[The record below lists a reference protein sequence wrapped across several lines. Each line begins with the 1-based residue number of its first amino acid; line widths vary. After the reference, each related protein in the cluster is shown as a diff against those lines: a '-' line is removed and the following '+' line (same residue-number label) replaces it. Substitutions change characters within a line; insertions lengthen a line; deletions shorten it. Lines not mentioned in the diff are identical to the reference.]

1 MKLEAVHLIQF
12 FAYER
17 FTLSP
22 GESTGIFGANG
33 SGKSS
38 FLDAVQI
45 AMFGANSNLTAL
57 NAQADESTKSSRSI
71 RGYCLGQF
79 GENPEDRIRQRA
91 NTYITLVWR
100 DPSSNRPVSMGVAIE
115 ASGDSEQHNV
125 LGRYL
130 ADGVELTLGDHM
142 TSREGKES
150 PRDWR
155 TFRADLARRVESVCG
170 HTEDLFFDSSEKF
183 IKAFLLLMSAGKDA
197 GSVALFKRAFRFAMR
212 LRFDKSV
219 DSIIRDEV
227 LESRPTNIKA
237 FRELTETFRR
247 LRVMVEDVERRMREG
262 AEIEKL
268 FIEADKLERRAGA
281 WRVLAADV
289 HAEHELDEANAAQSK
304 AADDAENHALAEEHK
319 RVAELE
325 VARLEAD
332 DRSLKQ
338 QRDSHKAHEALAHL
352 PGQIE
357 KLNRDAESADKE
369 ALEKLAQL
377 CSVLSHA
384 AAQPLLEQE
393 APRLRAAAQDVEAAG
408 LDLERLRGGVLARAI
423 KVAREA
429 HSQVLKAWSN
439 QNAVVSDLEQA
450 LAGAKENLERARQG
464 KAPLP
469 PGVASLMRHLAD
481 HGVNSTPVCD
491 LVRVTEERW
500 QPAIEGLLSDAN
512 LTALL
517 VDERDEKQ
525 AFSLYRAL
533 VGRGAIYGVKLVR
546 PSQIRLDRSPQIG
559 SVAELVAGEDAVA
572 VAFIRKLL
580 GTIRQAETDDEALAG
595 GRALTPDGMLVGDAT
610 IERIRPAPRHM
621 LRLGIKPAAHQEFID
636 AEIKRLQHE
645 KIASEKRLND
655 LKALSDV
662 LSFIPSE
669 QVLTKDLTASLE
681 RARENRR
688 DAEVKRLSLE
698 EQSDEDYV
706 LLCRKIEDINS
717 TTREMRK
724 KLLEATAKEASLKTL
739 SEQSSQAAE
748 KSAKAATEAKEQAEE
763 IRAATSFDQDF
774 AADQWDK
781 LVERFANDWTGAEQH
796 CRAQR
801 KNRLD
806 DCDATSRSGTSKLQH
821 FCMQHRETPGGA
833 VLENWRLS
841 HEWIADLVRRLRDT
855 ELKEYKDKML
865 EAERASQETFRTDVA
880 VRLSENIGWLDAQI
894 NRLNNVLDRSPAFS
908 NAERYRFKRH
918 VRPELSGLLKFI
930 QDIATFGPGE
940 DLFGGAGEIPPQF
953 AELLDEKT
961 ALGTGNARSPLDDYR
976 EFYVFDIEILRDDPE
991 GGRPKVIGHLSKRIG
1006 PGSGGE
1012 HRAPLYVIAGAALA
1026 SAYNLENS
1034 RGGMSLILF
1043 DEAFDK
1049 MDASNTVAT
1058 MRYLEELGL
1067 QILFA
1072 SPGHN
1077 KALLAAFTDVYY
1089 SIQRNPINN
1098 ALLIDRRLVSEKV
1111 RDLMRSDLPQ
1121 FHPEIVEAEI
1131 QAVRESG
1138 LTHIQTA

>member
-1 MKLEAVHLIQF
+1 MKLEAVHLVQF

-142 TSREGKES
+142 TSRDGHES

-237 FRELTETFRR
+237 FRELIETFRR
-247 LRVMVEDVERRMREG
+247 LRVMVEDVERRIREG
-262 AEIEKL
+262 TEIERL
-268 FIEADKLERRAGA
+268 FIEADKLEQRAGA
-281 WRVLAADV
+281 WQVLAADI
-289 HAEHELDEANAAQSK
+289 HAEHAMDEANAAQGK
-304 AADDAENHALAEEHK
+304 AADDAEKHSFAKEQKDATE
-319 RVAELE
+319 RE
-325 VARLEAD
+325 VAKLEAD
-332 DRSLKQ
+332 DVSLKQ

-352 PGQIE
+352 PDQIE

-369 ALEKLAQL
+369 ASEKLAQL
-377 CSVLSHA
+377 CSVLNHA
-384 AAQPLLEQE
+384 AVQPLLEQE

-408 LDLERLRGGVLARAI
+408 MDLERLRGGVLARAI
-423 KVAREA
+423 KIARDA

-439 QNAVVSDLEQA
+439 QNTVVSDLEQA
-450 LAGAKENLERARQG
+450 VAGAKENLERARQG

-491 LVRVTEERW
+491 LVRVTEARW
-500 QPAIEGLLSDAN
+500 QPAIEGFLNDAN

-517 VDERDEKQ
+517 VDERDEKK

-533 VGRGAIYGVKLVR
+533 VGRGAVYGVKLVR
-546 PSQIRLDRSPQIG
+546 PSQIRHDRSPQIG
-559 SVAELVAGEDAVA
+559 SVAELVTGEDAVA

-595 GRALTPDGMLVGDAT
+595 GRALTPDGMLVGDVT
-610 IERIRPAPRHM
+610 IERIRPVATHM

-636 AEIKRLQHE
+636 AEITRLERE
-645 KIASEKRLND
+645 KIAAEKRLND
-655 LKALSDV
+655 LKALADV
-662 LSFIPSE
+662 LSLIPAE
-669 QVLTKDLTASLE
+669 QVLTRDLTASLE
-681 RARENRR
+681 RARDHRR
-688 DAEVKRLSLE
+688 DAEGKRRSLE
-698 EQSDEDYV
+698 EQSDEDYA
-706 LLCRKIEDINS
+706 LLCRQIEELNGRLYKSRQI
-717 TTREMRK
+717 
-724 KLLEATAKEASLKTL
+724 LLDATAREARLKTL

-748 KSAKAATEAKEQAEE
+748 KSANVATEAKEQAER

-781 LVERFANDWTGAEQH
+781 LVERFADDWVGAEQH
-796 CRAQR
+796 CRVQR
-801 KNRLD
+801 KNRLSD
-806 DCDATSRSGTSKLQH
+806 RDNYVRNGSLKLQQ
-821 FCMQHRETPGGA
+821 FCMQHRESPGGA
-833 VLENWRLS
+833 VLEDWRLS
-841 HEWIADLVRRLRDT
+841 HEWIADLVRRLQNT
-855 ELKEYKDKML
+855 ELVDYKAQML

-894 NRLNNVLDRSPAFS
+894 NRLNTVLDRSPAFS

-930 QDIATFGPGE
+930 V
-940 DLFGGAGEIPPQF
+940 
-953 AELLDEKT
+953 
-961 ALGTGNARSPLDDYR
+961 TG
-976 EFYVFDIEILRDDPE
+976 
-991 GGRPKVIGHLSKRIG
+991 H
-1006 PGSGGE
+1006 
-1012 HRAPLYVIAGAALA
+1012 
-1026 SAYNLENS
+1026 
-1034 RGGMSLILF
+1034 
-1043 DEAFDK
+1043 
-1049 MDASNTVAT
+1049 
-1058 MRYLEELGL
+1058 
-1067 QILFA
+1067 
-1072 SPGHN
+1072 
-1077 KALLAAFTDVYY
+1077 
-1089 SIQRNPINN
+1089 
-1098 ALLIDRRLVSEKV
+1098 
-1111 RDLMRSDLPQ
+1111 
-1121 FHPEIVEAEI
+1121 
-1131 QAVRESG
+1131 
-1138 LTHIQTA
+1138 

>member
-1 MKLEAVHLIQF
+1 MKLEAVHLVQF

-100 DPSSNRPVSMGVAIE
+100 DPSNNRPVSMGVAIE
-115 ASGDSEQHNV
+115 ASGDNEQHNV

-142 TSREGKES
+142 TASNGQEN

-170 HTEDLFFDSSEKF
+170 HTEDIFFDSSEKF

-247 LRVMVEDVERRMREG
+247 LRVMVEDVERRIREG
-262 AEIEKL
+262 AEIEKHFL
-268 FIEADKLERRAGA
+268 EADKLERRAGA
-281 WRVLAADV
+281 WQVLAADV
-289 HAEHELDEANAAQSK
+289 HAEHAMDETNAVQGK
-304 AADDAENHALAEEHK
+304 ARDDAENHALAEKYK
-319 RVAELE
+319 RAAEEE

-332 DRSLKQ
+332 GSSLKQ

-357 KLNRDAESADKE
+357 KLNRDAESADRE
-369 ALEKLAQL
+369 ASEKLAQL
-377 CSVLSHA
+377 CSVLNHA
-384 AAQPLLEQE
+384 AAQPLIEQE
-393 APRLRAAAQDVEAAG
+393 APRLLAAAEDIEAAET
-408 LDLERLRGGVLARAI
+408 DLERLRSGVLARAVKI
-423 KVAREA
+423 ARDA
-429 HSQVLKAWSN
+429 HSRVLKAWSS
-439 QNAVVSDLEQA
+439 QNTVVSDLEQA

-469 PGVASLMRHLAD
+469 APVASLMRHLAD
-481 HGVNSTPVCD
+481 LGVNSTSVCD

-500 QPAIEGLLSDAN
+500 QPAIEGFLNDAN

-525 AFSLYRAL
+525 AFSIYRAL
-533 VGRGAIYGVKLVR
+533 MGRGAVYGVKLVR
-546 PSQIRLDRSPQIG
+546 PSQIRLDRSPPSG

-580 GTIRQAETDDEALAG
+580 GTIRQAQTDEEALAG
-595 GRALTPDGMLVGDAT
+595 GRALTPDGMLVGDVT
-610 IERIRPAPRHM
+610 IERIRPVPTHL
-621 LRLGIKPAAHQEFID
+621 LRLGIKAAAHLESIE
-636 AEIKRLQHE
+636 AEIKRLERE
-645 KIASEKRLND
+645 KIAAEKQLND
-655 LKALSDV
+655 SKALADV

-688 DAEVKRLSLE
+688 DAEGKRRSLE
-698 EQSDEDYV
+698 EQSDEDYM
-706 LLCRKIEDINS
+706 LLCRQIEEINS
-717 TTREMRK
+717 RIRATRQ
-724 KLLEATAKEASLKTL
+724 KLLEATANEARLKTL

-748 KSAKAATEAKEQAEE
+748 NSAMAADKVKQQAEE
-763 IRAATSFDQDF
+763 TRRATSFDEDF
-774 AADQWDK
+774 AAEQWDK
-781 LVERFANDWTGAEQH
+781 LVERFADDWVGAEQH
-796 CRAQR
+796 CRVQSR
-801 KNRLD
+801 NRLGERD
-806 DCDATSRSGTSKLQH
+806 TNARNGSLKLQQ
-821 FCMQHRETPGGA
+821 FCMQHRESPGDA
-833 VLENWRLS
+833 VLEDWRLS
-841 HEWIADLVRRLRDT
+841 LEWIVDLVRRLRNT
-855 ELKEYKDKML
+855 ELVDYKSQMV

-880 VRLSENIGWLDAQI
+880 VRLSENIGWLEAQV

-930 QDIATFGPGE
+930 QDIAAFGPGE

-961 ALGTGNARSPLDDYR
+961 ALGMGNARSPLDDYR
-976 EFYVFDIEILRDDPE
+976 EFYVFDVEILRDDPE
-991 GGRPKVIGHLSKRIG
+991 GGRPKTIGHLSKRIG

-1026 SAYNLENS
+1026 SAYNLEQS
-1034 RGGMSLILF
+1034 RGGMALILF

-1058 MRYLEELGL
+1058 MQYLEELGL

-1121 FHPEIVEAEI
+1121 FHPEIVDAEI

-1138 LTHIQTA
+1138 ITHIQTA

>member
-1 MKLEAVHLIQF
+1 MKLEAVHLVQF

-115 ASGDSEQHNV
+115 ASGDSEQHSV

-142 TSREGKES
+142 TSREGQES

-247 LRVMVEDVERRMREG
+247 LRVMVEDVERRIREG

-281 WRVLAADV
+281 WQVLAADV
-289 HAEHELDEANAAQSK
+289 HAEHAMDEANAAQGK

-325 VARLEAD
+325 VPRLEAD
-332 DRSLKQ
+332 DLSLKQ

-357 KLNRDAESADKE
+357 KLNRDAERADRE
-369 ALEKLAQL
+369 ASEKLVQL
-377 CSVLSHA
+377 CSVLNHA

-393 APRLRAAAQDVEAAG
+393 APRLRAVAQNVEAAG
-408 LDLERLRGGVLARAI
+408 MDLERLRGGVLARAI
-423 KVAREA
+423 KIARDA
-429 HSQVLKAWSN
+429 QSQVWKAWSN
-439 QNAVVSDLEQA
+439 QNTVVSDLEQA

-464 KAPLP
+464 KVPLP

-500 QPAIEGLLSDAN
+500 QPAIEGLLNDAN

-525 AFSLYRAL
+525 AFSLYRTL
-533 VGRGAIYGVKLVR
+533 LGRGAVYGVKLVR
-546 PSQIRLDRSPQIG
+546 PSQIRLDRSLQSG

-580 GTIRQAETDDEALAG
+580 GTIRQAETDEEALAG
-595 GRALTPDGMLVGDAT
+595 GRTLTPDGMLVGDVT
-610 IERIRPAPRHM
+610 IERIRPVSAHM
-621 LRLGIKPAAHQEFID
+621 LRLGIKPTVHQEFID
-636 AEIKRLQHE
+636 AEIRRLESE
-645 KIASEKRLND
+645 KIAAEKLLND
-655 LKALSDV
+655 LKALADV
-662 LSFIPSE
+662 LSSIPSE
-669 QVLTKDLTASLE
+669 HVLTKDLTASLE
-681 RARENRR
+681 RAREHRR
-688 DAEVKRLSLE
+688 DAEGKRRSLE
-698 EQSDEDYV
+698 EQSDEDYA
-706 LLCRKIEDINS
+706 LLCSQIEEVTSRIHNS
-717 TTREMRK
+717 RQM
-724 KLLEATAKEASLKTL
+724 LLDATAKEARLKTL

-748 KSAKAATEAKEQAEE
+748 KAARAAEEAKAQAEE
-763 IRAATSFDQDF
+763 TRRATSFDEDF

-781 LVERFANDWTGAEQH
+781 LIERFADDWADAEQH
-796 CRAQR
+796 CRVQR
-801 KNRLD
+801 RNRLGE
-806 DCDATSRSGTSKLQH
+806 CDTNARNGSLKLQH
-821 FCMQHRETPGGA
+821 FCMQHRESPGGA
-833 VLENWRLS
+833 VLEDWRLS
-841 HEWIADLVRRLRDT
+841 LEWIADLVRRLRNT
-855 ELKEYKDKML
+855 ELVDYKAQMV

-894 NRLNNVLDRSPAFS
+894 NRLNSVLDRSPAFS

-940 DLFGGAGEIPPQF
+940 DLFGGAGEIPPEF

-961 ALGTGNARSPLDDYR
+961 ALGMGNARSPLDDYR
-976 EFYVFDIEILRDDPE
+976 EFYGFDIEILRDDPE
-991 GGRPKVIGHLSKRIG
+991 GGRPKIIGHLSKRIG

-1026 SAYNLENS
+1026 SAYNLEHS
-1034 RGGMSLILF
+1034 RSGMAVILF

-1089 SIQRNPINN
+1089 SIQRNPVNN

-1121 FHPEIVEAEI
+1121 FHPEIVDAEI
-1131 QAVRESG
+1131 QAVSDSG
-1138 LTHIQTA
+1138 IAHIQTA